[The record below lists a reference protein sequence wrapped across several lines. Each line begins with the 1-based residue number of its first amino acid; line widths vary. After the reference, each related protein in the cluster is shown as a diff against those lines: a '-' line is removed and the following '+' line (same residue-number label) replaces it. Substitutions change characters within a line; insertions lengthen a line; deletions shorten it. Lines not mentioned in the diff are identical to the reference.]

1 MTKFRSGLEERIA
14 DLFSN
19 LGVIYEYEPIRIAY
33 TLQCQYCPDFVLP
46 NGVHI
51 EAKGLWESADR
62 RKILQVKKDNPDL
75 DLRMVFQSPL
85 QQNLQRIQDHLC
97 SVLREARHPVGCI
110 SLYPYRMADL
120 TTQEQFKSLF
130 RDLIE
135 QVLEEEPN
143 NEEALLNGLGEALD
157 EALIHYVNVA
167 KKVERIRERVRSAFP
182 VPTLQQ
188 Q

>member
-1 MTKFRSGLEERIA
+1 
-14 DLFSN
+14 
-19 LGVIYEYEPIRIAY
+19 
-33 TLQCQYCPDFVLP
+33 
-46 NGVHI
+46 
-51 EAKGLWESADR
+51 
-62 RKILQVKKDNPDL
+62 
-75 DLRMVFQSPL
+75 
-85 QQNLQRIQDHLC
+85 
-97 SVLREARHPVGCI
+97 
-110 SLYPYRMADL
+110 MADL

-130 RDLIE
+130 RDLIDD
-135 QVLEEEPN
+135 VLEEEPN

>member
-1 MTKFRSGLEERIA
+1 
-14 DLFSN
+14 
-19 LGVIYEYEPIRIAY
+19 
-33 TLQCQYCPDFVLP
+33 
-46 NGVHI
+46 
-51 EAKGLWESADR
+51 
-62 RKILQVKKDNPDL
+62 
-75 DLRMVFQSPL
+75 
-85 QQNLQRIQDHLC
+85 
-97 SVLREARHPVGCI
+97 
-110 SLYPYRMADL
+110 MADL

-135 QVLEEEPN
+135 DVLEEEPN

>member
-1 MTKFRSGLEERIA
+1 MTKYRSGLEERIA

-62 RKILQVKKDNPDL
+62 RKILQVKKEHPDL
-75 DLRMVFQSPL
+75 DLRMVFQSPS
-85 QQNLQRIQDHLC
+85 NKIYKGSKTTYAAFCEKHNIPWA
-97 SVLREARHPVGCI
+97 V

-130 RDLIE
+130 RDLIDD
-135 QVLEEEPN
+135 VLEEEPN

-167 KKVERIRERVRSAFP
+167 KKVERIRERVRSALP